1 MEFLKGK
8 AHRAFTI
15 VGTSSIFVF
24 FDDEFL
30 CKFEERVVD
39 VGPILGT
46 CLDYGDLRVLLLEL
60 LDFLVRHLYIRIIIH
75 FISEDHDFDVTAR
88 VLLDL
93 VQPDWDAKKTFTV
106 GQIEDNNYAI
116 GSLVVRI
123 CDGPVPLLS
132 SSVPNLQLNSALI
145 DLESAEA
152 EVDPNSANVIL
163 LEAVILL
170 EQMNKD

>member
-1 MEFLKGK
+1 MF
-8 AHRAFTI
+8 
-15 VGTSSIFVF
+15 
-24 FDDEFL
+24 
-30 CKFEERVVD
+30 
-39 VGPILGT
+39 
-46 CLDYGDLRVLLLEL
+46 
-60 LDFLVRHLYIRIIIH
+60 
-75 FISEDHDFDVTAR
+75 
-88 VLLDL
+88 LDL

>member
-1 MEFLKGK
+1 MEFLEGK
-8 AHRAFTI
+8 AHRAFAI
-15 VGTSSIFVF
+15 VCASSIFVF

-46 CLDYGDLRVLLLEL
+46 CLDYGDLWVLLLEL
-60 LDFLVRHLYIRIIIH
+60 LDLLVCHLYICIIIH

-88 VLLDL
+88 VFLNL

-106 GQIEDNNYAI
+106 CQIEDDDYAI
-116 GSLVVRI
+116 GTLVVCIRDRPI
-123 CDGPVPLLS
+123 PLLS
-132 SSVPNLQLNSALI
+132 RRVPDLQLDRALI
-145 DLESAEA
+145 DLECAEA

-163 LEAVILL
+163 LEAIILL
-170 EQMNKD
+170 GQMKKD

>member
-8 AHRAFTI
+8 AHRAFAI
-15 VGTSSIFVF
+15 VCTSSIFVF

-30 CKFEERVVD
+30 CKFEERVID
-39 VGPILGT
+39 IGPVLGAS
-46 CLDYGDLRVLLLEL
+46 LDDGDLRVLLLKL
-60 LDFLVRHLYIRIIIH
+60 LDFLVCHLYICFIVH
-75 FISEDHDFDVTAR
+75 FISENHDFDVTSW
-88 VLLDL
+88 VFLDL

-132 SSVPNLQLNSALI
+132 SSVPNLQLDSALI